1 MEEEC
6 SLQRLALAWVHSFLG
21 YWTCLSV
28 VVAVVMVEAVD
39 VVLVVAEPAASWFF
53 RVPLQVIPTAV
64 SSCN

>member
-39 VVLVVAEPAASWFF
+39 VVLVVAEPAASSTKQN
-53 RVPLQVIPTAV
+53 RYNTSRNVNHL
-64 SSCN
+64 N